1 MLAHINSFDF
11 PFAFLMDSFPSPTSR
26 NETSCATKFFT
37 WFRWHSRSYFYIP
50 YINIVKSII

>member
-37 WFRWHSRSYFYIP
+37 WFRSFVFSLAFTLLF
-50 YINIVKSII
+50 